1 MEYMEYDETELI
13 DFFGVMPEEGD
24 PEEREFFGSCAFEV
38 RRGNL
43 ILRISFSATHPPKV
57 IAELLNSAGDAPVVR
72 VDMREAAAVRVEH
85 ASRRLVVLAAAQ
97 GAWGSDPRPEERMV
111 ISLDPL
117 SLTIR
122 TE

>member
-1 MEYMEYDETELI
+1 MEYMEYDETALI
-13 DFFGVMPEEGD
+13 DFFGVMPEETD
-24 PEEREFFGSCAFEV
+24 PEEKEFFGSCAFEV

-57 IAELLNSAGDAPVVR
+57 IAQLLNSAAGAPVVR
-72 VDMREAAAVRVEH
+72 VDVREAAAVRVEG
-85 ASRRLVVLAAAQ
+85 ASQKLVVLAAAQ
-97 GAWGSDPRPEERMV
+97 GVRGGAPRLEERMA

-117 SLTIR
+117 SLVIR